1 MEKRLL
7 DAAMEGDIKSLHGLL
22 QEDRLILHRSIVSCV
37 SETPLHVSSILGH
50 ANFVQELLSLNPELA
65 SELDSHGCSALHLAA
80 AKGHVEIVK
89 ELVKVDPGTCT
100 VRNEDGKT
108 PLHVAAIKGKVEVAR
123 VLMIKVLL
131 TSPGLEINAI
141 NKNGLTALDT
151 FRQSPRDLRDMQIEC
166 ILRDAGVLSAKN
178 LRIIATDWHPSPTK
192 LPQITKSMVSNVST
206 VTNNSRKPL
215 AAHKHKH
222 TDWLGR
228 KRSALVVVA
237 SLLATVAFQA
247 AITPPGGVW
256 QADETVDER
265 GNPLKQPHIAGT
277 AVMAYSLE
285 FEYGKIPNPGLK
297 VCTRRK
303 LEVSPRIIKF
313 LLTSHGLDIN
323 ATNKN
328 GFTALDTLRQSPRD
342 LRDME
347 IECILKDAGVLSAK
361 DLHTITPDWLPCPT
375 KVPRITKS
383 MISNVSTERS
393 ISGKP
398 LMAHKHTDWLGR
410 KRSAL
415 MVVASLIATVAFQ
428 SAITPPGG
436 VWQADE
442 HLDEAGNPL
451 KYPRKAGTAVMAYS
465 QKTEKYGYI
474 KEKEQEQEP
483 PPAEVNNDDEDI

>member
-22 QEDRLILHRSIVSCV
+22 QEDPLILHRSMVSCV
-37 SETPLHVSSILGH
+37 SETPLHVSSMLGH
-50 ANFVQELLSLNPELA
+50 VNFVQELLSLNPELA

-108 PLHVAAIKGKVEVAR
+108 PLHLAAIKGKVEVAR
-123 VLMIKVLL
+123 VLVRACPESARAV
-131 TSPGLEINAI
+131 TERDE
-141 NKNGLTALDT
+141 TALHLCVGNNRLVGLKSLIEEIWKNDDQLLNWKDCDGNT
-151 FRQSPRDLRDMQIEC
+151 VLHLAVAKKQIE
-166 ILRDAGVLSAKN
+166 
-178 LRIIATDWHPSPTK
+178 
-192 LPQITKSMVSNVST
+192 
-206 VTNNSRKPL
+206 
-215 AAHKHKH
+215 
-222 TDWLGR
+222 
-228 KRSALVVVA
+228 
-237 SLLATVAFQA
+237 
-247 AITPPGGVW
+247 
-256 QADETVDER
+256 
-265 GNPLKQPHIAGT
+265 
-277 AVMAYSLE
+277 
-285 FEYGKIPNPGLK
+285 
-297 VCTRRK
+297 
-303 LEVSPRIIKF
+303 IIKF
-313 LLTSHGLDIN
+313 LLTSRGLDIN

-361 DLHTITPDWLPCPT
+361 DLHIITPDWHPSPT

-383 MISNVSTERS
+383 MVSNVSTERS

-398 LMAHKHTDWLGR
+398 LMVHKHTDWLGR

-442 HLDEAGNPL
+442 HFDKAGNPL
-451 KYPRKAGTAVMAYS
+451 KYPLKAGTAVMAYS
-465 QKTEKYGYI
+465 QKTEYGQFMIFNTLAFLASLSIILLLVSGLPIRRRRWMWLQMVIMWIAITAQVLTYFISLRYMSPESAKGMLHDVTQISVLTWLCLMLVVFIGNVVRMNLWILRKYGYI

-483 PPAEVNNDDEDI
+483 PPAEVNDDDEDI